1 MDLSLLTA
9 LILQCLTNLLLYFY
23 DISALGGNSF
33 QQQDIFSRNISDLEF
48 RFRTVYDT
56 SAKIMRFRHHLLLSR
71 HLLNA
76 STRITHKL
84 SDAVEAITMFKLRTT
99 AN

>member
-1 MDLSLLTA
+1 MDLSLIMA
-9 LILQCLTNLLLYFY
+9 RILQCLTDLLLYFY

-33 QQQDIFSRNISDLEF
+33 QQQDVFFSRNISDSEF
-48 RFRTVYDT
+48 RLHIVYDT
-56 SAKIMRFRHHLLLSR
+56 SAKIMQFRHHLLLPR
-71 HLLNA
+71 HLNA